1 MIPFVYILSIYL
13 AINFLL
19 LAFKPVRQAW
29 HSYFTE
35 ILPLFFKDMF
45 DAIKDYLEECKRGLS
60 FKLIGEL
67 LVVVLLFIPVI
78 VLISILLTVIPIFQY
93 RDAIDIRKERIDK
106 KNMIPSPAQWG
117 ANTNQTRIVFD
128 SNLPLTP
135 DINDVIYIENEYD
148 PMVNEFILSHYDE
161 LRQQFGKRNFKFV
174 YIPKLSN
181 ENISS
186 EDIHY
191 MFPYLSDNAE
201 IKVDNIDMESFKQH
215 VKDGVIAGPAMI
227 HYLNEDCDSESYRFS
242 YRPLVPNST
251 VSLADQFKWYIENV
265 SNASGEHYRVV
276 PPQGDEIADTCFNDG
291 DVDSHNAYT
300 YLFDDEDL
308 DIVNEIKDR
317 IHILRKK
324 GYQLGMLRKLVEE
337 KPTLSHLVVDK
348 DFRILLPDY
357 NNTEITMPP
366 LPKAVFLLFIKH
378 PEGIAFKQLSDYYP
392 ELLDI
397 YKQVSNRVIEKNI
410 LNSIRDITD
419 PTKNSINEKCTRIR
433 EAFLS
438 KFDYAYAHHYY
449 ITGKRGEP
457 KKITLPRELI
467 ELQAL

>member
-1 MIPFVYILSIYL
+1 MSITTIILLSYILSNL
-13 AINFLL
+13 LL
-19 LAFKPVRQAW
+19 LAFKPVRQGW
-29 HSYFTE
+29 REYFSVYNNF
-35 ILPLFFKDMF
+35 LYFWKDLVA
-45 DAIKDYLEECKRGLS
+45 DIKNEKSLWKKSLMA
-60 FKLIGEL
+60 L
-67 LVVVLLFIPVI
+67 LTIAASVF
-78 VLISILLTVIPIFQY
+78 ILLLIVVFTIIPILTY
-93 RDAIDIRKERIDK
+93 RNAIDIRNEKIEE
-106 KNMIPSPAQWG
+106 KNSIPHPNQWG

-128 SNLPLTP
+128 SDLPFTP
-135 DINDVIYIENEYD
+135 DIDDVIYIENEYD
-148 PMVNEFILSHYDE
+148 HVVNEFIISHYDE
-161 LRQQFGKRNFKFV
+161 LQQRFRKKNFNFV
-174 YIPKLSN
+174 YTPKLSN
-181 ENISS
+181 ASVSS

-191 MFPYLSDNAE
+191 MFPYLSNNAA
-201 IKVDNIDMESFKQH
+201 IKIDNIDVESFKQH
-215 VKDGVIAGPAMI
+215 VKDGLIAGPAMI
-227 HYLNEDCDSESYRFS
+227 HYLDEDCDSESYRFS

-265 SNASGEHYRVV
+265 SNASGEHYRVI
-276 PPQGDEIADTCFNDG
+276 PPQGDEIADACFNDG

-300 YLFDDEDL
+300 YLFDDEDFN
-308 DIVNEIKDR
+308 IVNEIKDR

-337 KPTLSHLVVDK
+337 KPTLSRLVVDK

-397 YKQVSNRVIEKNI
+397 YKQVSNRVVEKNI

-438 KFDYAYAHHYY
+438 KFDYAYAHNYY